1 MLKYMELSMILCL
14 RVFVQVDFFDAQ
26 KMKLIVHP
34 SVCLAVSLRHLN
46 IRSKSDQRMF
56 NGSDQIDICRKRKEA
71 LEKLHGNLAGPLKT
85 RQHISD
91 TLAFVEDTMFVT
103 QLNYLSNLQHEQVDG
118 HMTCQWLN

>member
-1 MLKYMELSMILCL
+1 MILCL

-34 SVCLAVSLRHLN
+34 SVSLAVSLQHLN
-46 IRSKSDQRMF
+46 IRSKSDQQ
-56 NGSDQIDICRKRKEA
+56 NGSDQIDVSRKRKKT
-71 LEKLHGNLAGPLKT
+71 LKRLHGNLAGPLKT

-103 QLNYLSNLQHEQVDG
+103 QLHYLLNLQHEQVDS
-118 HMTCQWLN
+118 HMTCQ